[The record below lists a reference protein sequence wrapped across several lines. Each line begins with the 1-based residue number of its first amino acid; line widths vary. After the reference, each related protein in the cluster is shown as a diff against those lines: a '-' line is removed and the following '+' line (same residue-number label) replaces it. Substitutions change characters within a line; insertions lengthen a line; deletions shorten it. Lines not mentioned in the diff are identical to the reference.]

1 MDIIELMMTT
11 TMNASFATRA
21 TRNLLNHSSR
31 RPTWKKIKNAQRLA
45 GVTEEEKNRK
55 KRQRDRQLARSK
67 RQGKGSSQINSHVTT
82 DIADDAYGSP
92 ISWEEKPWWR
102 FNNNARAQLNP
113 KQLDKVF
120 GLYEERFGPYFSEEE
135 KKSGYKAY

>member
-1 MDIIELMMTT
+1 
-11 TMNASFATRA
+11 MNASFVTRA
-21 TRNLLNHSSR
+21 TRNLLNHSRGRVSQ
-31 RPTWKKIKNAQRLA
+31 KKINNARRR
-45 GVTEEEKNRK
+45 ESMSPEEKAAK
-55 KRQRDRQLARSK
+55 KRQRDRELARSK
-67 RQGKGSSQINSHVTT
+67 RQGKGFSQINSHVTT

-102 FNNNARAQLNP
+102 WNNNARAQLNP
-113 KQLDKVF
+113 KQLDKVC

>member
-1 MDIIELMMTT
+1 MTT
-11 TMNASFATRA
+11 TNERILRNSRDPQPAEPQQGTRIPEKINNA
-21 TRNLLNHSSR
+21 R
-31 RPTWKKIKNAQRLA
+31 RRESMSP
-45 GVTEEEKNRK
+45 EEKAAK

-102 FNNNARAQLNP
+102 WNNNARAQLNP
-113 KQLDKVF
+113 KQLDKVC
-120 GLYEERFGPYFSEEE
+120 GLYEERFGPYFQ
-135 KKSGYKAY
+135 KKRKSRVIRPTNS